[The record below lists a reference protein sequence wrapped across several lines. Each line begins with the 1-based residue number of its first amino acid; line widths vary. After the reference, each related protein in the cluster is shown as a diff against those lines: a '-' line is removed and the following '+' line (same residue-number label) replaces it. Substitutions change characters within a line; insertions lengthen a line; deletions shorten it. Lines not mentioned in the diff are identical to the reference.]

1 MKIDTLKALSPLD
14 GRYSHVNTDL
24 RDILS
29 EYGLIKY
36 RVRVEIEWFI
46 HLSKEKNIPELPPLT
61 IKDSSYLSDLINNF
75 SEKDALE
82 IKKIEKKTNHD
93 VKAVEYYL
101 KDKFSKSTKL
111 TKYLEFIHFACT
123 SEDINNL
130 AYSLMIRD
138 SSQYLLK
145 NIIINI
151 ERKLRKKSK
160 SYANIPM
167 LSRTHGQNASP
178 TTMGKE
184 IANTL
189 ARLRKVKKSIESI
202 KLSGKINGAVGN
214 YNAHLVAYPD
224 VDWLKIS
231 NQFVSSLGLAWN
243 PYTTQVEP
251 KDDIAELFLN
261 YVRLNNILI
270 DYSRDVWGY
279 ISLGYFSQHLKK
291 GEVGSSTMPHKVNPI
306 DFENAEGNLGISNA
320 FLTHI
325 SNTVVISRWQRDLS
339 DSTVMRNISG
349 CFGHM
354 TIALKSLEKGIDKL
368 QINKIKIKD
377 DLDNSWEILTEAI
390 QTVLRKNLIP
400 DGYELMK
407 DLSRGKSINQEDLK
421 DLIDKLAI
429 SEEDKNILN
438 KLKPSSYV
446 GLAKKL
452 AKDI

>member
-14 GRYSHVNTDL
+14 GRYSNVNTHL

-36 RVRVEIEWFI
+36 RIRVEIEWFI
-46 HLSKEKNIPELPPLT
+46 HLSKQKSIPELPSLS
-61 IKDSSYLSDLINNF
+61 IKDKIYLTDLIENF
-75 SEKDALE
+75 SEKDAVE

-101 KDKFSKSTKL
+101 KEKFSQSAKL
-111 TKYLEFIHFACT
+111 AKYLEFIHFACT

-138 SSQYLLK
+138 SSNYLLK
-145 NIIINI
+145 NNVINI
-151 ERKLRKKSK
+151 ERQLRKKAR
-160 SYANIPM
+160 SYANVSM
-167 LSRTHGQNASP
+167 LSRTHGQSATP

-184 IANTL
+184 LANTL
-189 ARLRKVKKSIESI
+189 SRLKKIRESIESI

-214 YNAHLVAYPD
+214 YNAHLVAYPNA
-224 VDWLKIS
+224 DWLQIS
-231 NQFVSSLGLAWN
+231 NKFILSLGLTWN

-261 YVRLNNILI
+261 YVRLNNVLI
-270 DYSRDVWGY
+270 DFSRDVWGY
-279 ISLGYFSQHLKK
+279 ISLGYFSQNLKK

-320 FLTHI
+320 LLTHI
-325 SNTVVISRWQRDLS
+325 SSTVVISRWQRDLS

-349 CFGHM
+349 CFGH
-354 TIALKSLEKGIDKL
+354 TTVALKSLEKGIDKL
-368 QINKIKIKD
+368 QINKITIKE
-377 DLDNSWEILTEAI
+377 DLDASWEVLTEAI
-390 QTVLRKNLIP
+390 QTLLRKHLIP
-400 DGYELMK
+400 NGYELMK
-407 DLSRGKSINQEDLK
+407 DLSRGKAVNKK
-421 DLIDKLAI
+421 DLMDFVDKLAI
-429 SEEDKNILN
+429 TEEDKNILN
-438 KLKPSSYV
+438 QLSPSTYI

>member
-14 GRYSHVNTDL
+14 GRYSNVNTHL

-36 RVRVEIEWFI
+36 RIRVEIEWFI
-46 HLSKEKNIPELPPLT
+46 HLSKQKSIPELPSLS
-61 IKDSSYLSDLINNF
+61 IKDKIYLTDLIENF
-75 SEKDALE
+75 SEKDAVE

-101 KDKFSKSTKL
+101 KEKFSQSAKL
-111 TKYLEFIHFACT
+111 SKYLEFIHFACT

-138 SSQYLLK
+138 SSNYLLK
-145 NIIINI
+145 NNVINI
-151 ERKLRKKSK
+151 ERQLRKKAR
-160 SYANIPM
+160 SYANVSM
-167 LSRTHGQNASP
+167 LSRTHGQSATP

-184 IANTL
+184 LANTL
-189 ARLRKVKKSIESI
+189 SRLKKIRESIESI

-214 YNAHLVAYPD
+214 YNAHLVAYPNA
-224 VDWLKIS
+224 DWLKIS
-231 NQFVSSLGLAWN
+231 NKFVLSLGLAWN

-261 YVRLNNILI
+261 YVRLNNVLI
-270 DYSRDVWGY
+270 DFSRDVWGY
-279 ISLGYFSQHLKK
+279 ISLGYFSQNLKK

-320 FLTHI
+320 LLTHI
-325 SNTVVISRWQRDLS
+325 SSTVVISRWQRDLS

-349 CFGHM
+349 CFGH
-354 TIALKSLEKGIDKL
+354 TTVALKSLEKGIDKL
-368 QINKIKIKD
+368 QINKITIKE
-377 DLDNSWEILTEAI
+377 DLDASWEVLTEAI
-390 QTVLRKNLIP
+390 QTLLRKHLIP
-400 DGYELMK
+400 NGYELMK
-407 DLSRGKSINQEDLK
+407 DLSRGKAVNKK
-421 DLIDKLAI
+421 DLMDFVDKLAI
-429 SEEDKNILN
+429 TEEDKNILN
-438 KLKPSSYV
+438 QLSPSTYI

>member
-14 GRYSHVNTDL
+14 GRYSNVNTHL

-36 RVRVEIEWFI
+36 RIRVEIEWFI
-46 HLSKEKNIPELPPLT
+46 HLSKQKSIPELPSLS
-61 IKDSSYLSDLINNF
+61 IKDKIYLTDLIENF
-75 SEKDALE
+75 SEKDAVE

-101 KDKFSKSTKL
+101 KEKFSQSAKL
-111 TKYLEFIHFACT
+111 AKYLEFIHFACT

-138 SSQYLLK
+138 SSNYLLK
-145 NIIINI
+145 NNVINI
-151 ERKLRKKSK
+151 ERQLRKKSR
-160 SYANIPM
+160 SYANVSM
-167 LSRTHGQNASP
+167 LSRTHGQSATP

-184 IANTL
+184 LANTL
-189 ARLRKVKKSIESI
+189 SRLKKIRESIESI

-214 YNAHLVAYPD
+214 YNAHLVAYPNA
-224 VDWLKIS
+224 DWLQIS
-231 NQFVSSLGLAWN
+231 NKFILSLGLTWN

-261 YVRLNNILI
+261 YVRLNNVLI
-270 DYSRDVWGY
+270 DFSRDVWGY
-279 ISLGYFSQHLKK
+279 ISLGYFSQNLKK

-320 FLTHI
+320 LLTHI
-325 SNTVVISRWQRDLS
+325 SSTVVISRWQRDLS

-349 CFGHM
+349 CFGH
-354 TIALKSLEKGIDKL
+354 TTVALKSLEKGIDKL
-368 QINKIKIKD
+368 QINKITIKE
-377 DLDNSWEILTEAI
+377 DLDASWEVLTEAI
-390 QTVLRKNLIP
+390 QTLLRKHLIP
-400 DGYELMK
+400 NGYELMK
-407 DLSRGKSINQEDLK
+407 DLSRGKAVNKK
-421 DLIDKLAI
+421 DLMDFVDKLAI
-429 SEEDKNILN
+429 TEEDKNILN
-438 KLKPSSYV
+438 QLSPSTYI

>member
-14 GRYSHVNTDL
+14 GRYSNVNTHL

-36 RVRVEIEWFI
+36 RIRVEIEWFI
-46 HLSKEKNIPELPPLT
+46 HLSKQKSIPELPSLS
-61 IKDSSYLSDLINNF
+61 IKDKIYLTDLIENF
-75 SEKDALE
+75 SEKDAVE

-93 VKAVEYYL
+93 VNAVEYYL
-101 KDKFSKSTKL
+101 KEKFSQSAKL
-111 TKYLEFIHFACT
+111 AKYLEFIHFACT

-138 SSQYLLK
+138 SSNYLLK
-145 NIIINI
+145 NNVINI
-151 ERKLRKKSK
+151 ERQLRKKAR
-160 SYANIPM
+160 SYANVSM
-167 LSRTHGQNASP
+167 LSRTHGQSATP

-184 IANTL
+184 LANTL
-189 ARLRKVKKSIESI
+189 SRLKKIRESIESI

-214 YNAHLVAYPD
+214 YNAHLVAYPNA
-224 VDWLKIS
+224 DWLQIS
-231 NQFVSSLGLAWN
+231 NKFILSLGLTWN

-261 YVRLNNILI
+261 YVRLNNVLI
-270 DYSRDVWGY
+270 DFSRDVWGY
-279 ISLGYFSQHLKK
+279 ISLGYFSQNLKK

-320 FLTHI
+320 LLTHI
-325 SNTVVISRWQRDLS
+325 SSTVVISRWQRDLS

-349 CFGHM
+349 CFGH
-354 TIALKSLEKGIDKL
+354 TTVALKSLEKGIDKL
-368 QINKIKIKD
+368 QINKITIKE
-377 DLDNSWEILTEAI
+377 DLDASWEVLTEAI
-390 QTVLRKNLIP
+390 QTLLRKHLIP
-400 DGYELMK
+400 NGYELMK
-407 DLSRGKSINQEDLK
+407 DLSRGKAVNKK
-421 DLIDKLAI
+421 DLMDFVDKLAI
-429 SEEDKNILN
+429 TEEDKNILN
-438 KLKPSSYV
+438 QLSPSTYI